1 MSVKCIE
8 YDIRGVSM
16 TNQKLEDQE
25 VQALKARLN
34 DLQAQ
39 LEDVARMGKRN
50 EHTELYHAV
59 EDIVELIV
67 DGRDDEVEVERVSQL
82 RSRLERYAAEFD
94 AEHPRTSAVLRQ
106 IGATL
111 ERMGI

>member
-1 MSVKCIE
+1 MVEK
-8 YDIRGVSM
+8 
-16 TNQKLEDQE
+16 KLEDQE
-25 VQALKARLN
+25 IQALKQRLGY
-34 DLQAQ
+34 LQEQ

-59 EDIVELIV
+59 EDIFELIV
-67 DGRDDEVEVERVSQL
+67 EGRDKDIEGERVSQL
-82 RSRLERYAAEFD
+82 RARLERYAAEFD

-106 IGATL
+106 IGGTL

>member
-1 MSVKCIE
+1 MVEK
-8 YDIRGVSM
+8 
-16 TNQKLEDQE
+16 KLEDQDI
-25 VQALKARLN
+25 QALKQRLGS
-34 DLQAQ
+34 LQEQ
-39 LEDVARMGKRN
+39 LEDVARMGRRN

-59 EDIVELIV
+59 EEMVELVV
-67 DGRDDEVEVERVSQL
+67 DGRPEDIEAERVSQL

-106 IGATL
+106 IGGTL